1 MRTRGLRTNTSLSDP
16 QLVGAGKES
25 RLGQRLASVNQPEQA
40 VCEPD
45 KGRRAAIAVVYPSG
59 LGTWPWPWAGSW
71 VLWVGNSV
79 WNGGGGRRKVVAL
92 GTGTVQTRPRLY
104 FPCAM
109 ATLSPFI
116 VDTFI
121 FLKEGN
127 SSTRKKAVDVQ
138 EYRVPVRAHCGHE
151 TDH

>member
-1 MRTRGLRTNTSLSDP
+1 MGSL
-16 QLVGAGKES
+16 GGE
-25 RLGQRLASVNQPEQA
+25 QRLEWR
-40 VCEPD
+40 
-45 KGRRAAIAVVYPSG
+45 GRAQES
-59 LGTWPWPWAGSW
+59 
-71 VLWVGNSV
+71 
-79 WNGGGGRRKVVAL
+79 VAL

-104 FPCAM
+104 FPRAM